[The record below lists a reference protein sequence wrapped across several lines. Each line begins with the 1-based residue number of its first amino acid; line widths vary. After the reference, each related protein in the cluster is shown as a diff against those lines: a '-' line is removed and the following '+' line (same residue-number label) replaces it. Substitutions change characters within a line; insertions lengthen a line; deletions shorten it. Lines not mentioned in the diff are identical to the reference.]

1 MASSLVKNWDRSE
14 SRGVG
19 QSLREAVNP
28 PGPLKP
34 RLDAA
39 VRAIQNQIQRLD
51 QMSHKLADK
60 ERATFRKVVDAY
72 QKHDQARATVYAN
85 EVSEVRKIN
94 QIISQAKLALEAI
107 AMRIDTVEELG
118 GLLYNLAPA
127 ISVLNAVKHSV
138 GGIMP
143 EAVKEIGDISDVL
156 NSILVEAQTGA
167 YSFPTVMSN
176 GEDAEQVLKE
186 AAALAE
192 TTTKEK
198 LPDLPTFTAPG
209 TASTTRE

>member
-14 SRGVG
+14 SRSVG
-19 QSLREAVNP
+19 QSFREAINP

-39 VRAIQNQIQRLD
+39 VRAIQNQVQRLD
-51 QMSHKLADK
+51 QMGHKLADK

-85 EVSEVRKIN
+85 EVSEIRKIN

-118 GLLYNLAPA
+118 GLIYNLAPA
-127 ISVLNAVKHSV
+127 ISVLNAVKHSI

-143 EAVKEIGDISDVL
+143 EAVREIGDISDVL
-156 NSILVEAQTGA
+156 NGILVEAQTGA
-167 YSFPTVMSN
+167 YSFPTVMSS
-176 GEDAEQVLKE
+176 GEDTELVLKE